1 MANSSCIRE
10 WKNSIIIKLQNN
22 ELILNA
28 LDTTETERE
37 DLVYKRIFPYLYIPD
52 TQTISSSYINVEIS
66 ITSTSRN
73 SIYSYPQV
81 VIMIISHQDHMN
93 LSMAGISGSRND
105 YLSELIDE
113 MLNGS
118 TGYGIG
124 KIVLKSNVAGSLND
138 TYRYRQLTFVGTDIN
153 DNLCGE

>member
-10 WKNSIIIKLQNN
+10 WKNTIITKLQSND
-22 ELILNA
+22 LILDA
-28 LDTTETERE
+28 LGTTELERE
-37 DLVYKRIFPYLYIPD
+37 DLVGKRIFPYLYIPS
-52 TQTISSSYINVEIS
+52 TQTEVTSYINVEIS

-73 SIYSYPQV
+73 TIYSYPQI
-81 VIMIISHQDHMN
+81 VIMIISHQDHMSLN
-93 LSMAGISGSRND
+93 MAGISGSRND

-118 TGYGIG
+118 NEYGIG
-124 KIVLKSNVAGSLND
+124 TIVLKSNIAGSLND

-153 DNLCGE
+153 DSLCGE

>member
-22 ELILNA
+22 ELILDA

-37 DLVYKRIFPYLYIPD
+37 DLVYKRIFPYLYIPN
-52 TQTISSSYINVEIS
+52 TQTVSLSYINVEIS

-73 SIYSYPQV
+73 NIYSYPQI

-93 LSMAGISGSRND
+93 LNMAGISGSRND

-138 TYRYRQLTFVGTDIN
+138 TYRYRQLTFIGTDIN
-153 DNLCGE
+153 DNLCGD